1 VPGDRFDALL
11 ATMKKVAGVLRDAG
25 VPFLLAGGLASWAR
39 GGPPTEHDI
48 DFAIAA
54 DDVERA
60 LDALS
65 EAGLRTER
73 PPEGWLVKAWDG
85 DVLVDLVFHPSG
97 LHIDDEAFERADELQ
112 VNAVRMKVMC
122 ADDILLTKLLSLTEH
137 HLDYESVLEV
147 SRALREQIDFD
158 RVRERTKESPYAAA
172 FFTLLDEL
180 GVTVP

>member
-1 VPGDRFDALL
+1 MPGDRFDALL

-122 ADDILLTKLLSLTEH
+122 ADDILLTKPLSLTEH